1 MTEGQTVTSV
11 VARCT
16 DPHVI
21 CETRDVVSHFTDK
34 VLFPY
39 DRNSRRCV
47 AKTGSGI
54 HWGRLR

>member
-34 VLFPY
+34 AYVPY
-39 DRNSRRCV
+39 DLNGRRCV
-47 AKTGSGI
+47 AKTGAGI
-54 HWGRLR
+54 HRGRL